1 MPIAKNNFSHKTNI
15 EHGYPE
21 YKMFTVDFINT
32 MASEVGDP
40 SASSDV
46 AGLELVRQTIEQHC
60 NILAEGP
67 LADSGTQKS
76 YIVRSDTAP
85 AVATLQTDIRALN
98 GTSSPGVTATISS
111 ATVTA
116 TDYGILTAAV
126 LT

>member
-40 SASSDV
+40 SASSNV
-46 AGLELVRQTIEQHC
+46 AGLELVRQTIEQYC

-67 LADSGTQKS
+67 LADSDTQKS
-76 YIVRSDTAP
+76 YIVRADTAP
-85 AVATLQTDIRALN
+85 TAAVLQVDIRLLN

-111 ATVTA
+111 ATVTD
-116 TDYGILTAAV
+116 TDYGILTAAAI
-126 LT
+126 

>member
-15 EHGYPE
+15 EHGYPD
-21 YKMFTVDFINT
+21 YLMFTVDFINT

-76 YIVRSDTAP
+76 YIVRADTAP
-85 AVATLQTDIRALN
+85 TAAVLQVDIRLLN
-98 GTSSPGVTATISS
+98 GTSAPGVTATISS
-111 ATVTA
+111 ATVTD
-116 TDYGILTAAV
+116 TDYGILTAAAI
-126 LT
+126 